1 MSITNTSHI
10 VDNNKLKS
18 DNNYDNELSLNSSIP
33 NDWSKVQL
41 KNIGNTFT
49 GISGKNKD
57 DFGFGKPYIPYLNIF
72 NNAIIKDDH
81 FDYVN
86 IKDNETQEKVK
97 YGDIF
102 FTTSSETPAEV
113 GMCSV
118 YLGNSQEL
126 YLNSFCFGFRLTND
140 IDFSPIYLAELFRS
154 NVGRRTI
161 YKLAQGATRYNLSK
175 TSLLKENIFVPPF
188 KQQQKIA
195 EILSTWDE
203 AISLTKNS
211 IETLKE
217 RNKGLAQQ
225 LLTGKKRLKGFN
237 DSWLTKRIKDFSLEI
252 SSKNKQDEDLIVLSC
267 TKHRGLIPSLEYFG
281 RKIYSDNLKT
291 YKIVEKNVF
300 AYATN
305 HIEEGSIG
313 YQSKYEKALISP
325 MYTVFKTEEN
335 INDEFLFRVLKSN
348 TYIQEYQKRMEGSID
363 RRGGLRWQEFSKI
376 KVSVP
381 SYEEQTAIALALET
395 ADQELKSYEAKLEA
409 LQLQKKGLM
418 QQLLTGKIRVNVK

>member
-102 FTTSSETPAEV
+102 FTTSSETPEEV

-161 YKLAQGATRYNLSK
+161 FKLAQGATRYNLSK

-203 AISLTKNS
+203 AIFILKQTS
-211 IETLKE
+211 ETLRD

-237 DSWLTKRIKDFSLEI
+237 DNWLTNRIKDFSLEI
-252 SSKNKQDEDLIVLSC
+252 SSKNKEDEDLIVLSC

-325 MYTVFKTEEN
+325 MYTVFKTDDD

-376 KVSVP
+376 KVNVP

-395 ADQELKSYEAKLEA
+395 ADQELKSYETKLEA

>member
-1 MSITNTSHI
+1 LFNTRNTLDLVGKVAIWRNEIPFALYNSNLLRMTFKESYVFSNWYMNYLFNSKKTI
-10 VDNNKLKS
+10 SQLKGIATGTTS
-18 DNNYDNELSLNSSIP
+18 VAAIYGKDLNS
-33 NDWSKVQL
+33 
-41 KNIGNTFT
+41 
-49 GISGKNKD
+49 
-57 DFGFGKPYIPYLNIF
+57 
-72 NNAIIKDDH
+72 IK
-81 FDYVN
+81 FALPPL
-86 IKDNETQEKVK
+86 
-97 YGDIF
+97 
-102 FTTSSETPAEV
+102 SE
-113 GMCSV
+113 
-118 YLGNSQEL
+118 Q
-126 YLNSFCFGFRLTND
+126 
-140 IDFSPIYLAELFRS
+140 
-154 NVGRRTI
+154 
-161 YKLAQGATRYNLSK
+161 K
-175 TSLLKENIFVPPF
+175 
-188 KQQQKIA
+188 KIA

-203 AISLTKNS
+203 AILIIKQT
-211 IETLKE
+211 IDTLKD

-237 DSWLTKRIKDFSLEI
+237 DSWITKRINDFSLEI
-252 SSKNKQDEDLIVLSC
+252 SSKNKEDEDLIVLSC
-267 TKHRGLIPSLEYFG
+267 TKHKGLIPSLEYFG

-325 MYTVFKTEEN
+325 MYTVFKTDEN

-395 ADQELKSYEAKLEA
+395 AGQELKSYETKLEA
-409 LQLQKKGLM
+409 LQL
-418 QQLLTGKIRVNVK
+418 

>member
-1 MSITNTSHI
+1 MNNTAATPTISHKNTQTLNGFKKTAIGTIPEDWQLKKLFEICNFTNGKGHEQIIETSGKYILVNSKFVSTQGMIFKTIDTNLCPLKKNDIAIVMSDVPNGKAFAKCFY
-10 VDNNKLKS
+10 VDKDDL
-18 DNNYDNELSLNSSIP
+18 YSLNQRVGNIRINPTANSTFIYY
-33 NDWSKVQL
+33 QL
-41 KNIGNTFT
+41 NRNKYYLKFDD
-49 GISGKNKD
+49 GIKQTNLRKD
-57 DFGFGKPYIPYLNIF
+57 EVLN
-72 NNAIIKDDH
+72 
-81 FDYVN
+81 
-86 IKDNETQEKVK
+86 
-97 YGDIF
+97 
-102 FTTSSETPAEV
+102 
-113 GMCSV
+113 C
-118 YLGNSQEL
+118 
-126 YLNSFCFGFRLTND
+126 
-140 IDFSPIYLAELFRS
+140 PILF
-154 NVGRRTI
+154 
-161 YKLAQGATRYNLSK
+161 
-175 TSLLKENIFVPPF
+175 PPLPE
-188 KQQQKIA
+188 QQKIA

-203 AISLTKNS
+203 AITKCKAT
-211 IETLKE
+211 IYALRD
-217 RNKGLAQQ
+217 RNKGLSQQ
-225 LLTGKKRLKGFN
+225 LLTGKKRLSGFGDN
-237 DSWLTKRIKDFSLEI
+237 WATKKIKDFSLEI
-252 SSKNKQDEDLIVLSC
+252 SSKNKEDEDLIVLSC
-267 TKHRGLIPSLEYFG
+267 TKHNGLVPSLEYFG

-325 MYTVFKTEEN
+325 MYTVFKTDDD

-395 ADQELKSYEAKLEA
+395 ADQELKSYQDKLEA

>member
-18 DNNYDNELSLNSSIP
+18 NNNYDNELSINCSIP

-102 FTTSSETPAEV
+102 FTTSSETPEEV

-154 NVGRRTI
+154 NVGRKTI
-161 YKLAQGATRYNLSK
+161 FKLA
-175 TSLLKENIFVPPF
+175 
-188 KQQQKIA
+188 
-195 EILSTWDE
+195 
-203 AISLTKNS
+203 
-211 IETLKE
+211 
-217 RNKGLAQQ
+217 
-225 LLTGKKRLKGFN
+225 
-237 DSWLTKRIKDFSLEI
+237 
-252 SSKNKQDEDLIVLSC
+252 
-267 TKHRGLIPSLEYFG
+267 
-281 RKIYSDNLKT
+281 
-291 YKIVEKNVF
+291 
-300 AYATN
+300 
-305 HIEEGSIG
+305 
-313 YQSKYEKALISP
+313 
-325 MYTVFKTEEN
+325 
-335 INDEFLFRVLKSN
+335 
-348 TYIQEYQKRMEGSID
+348 
-363 RRGGLRWQEFSKI
+363 
-376 KVSVP
+376 
-381 SYEEQTAIALALET
+381 
-395 ADQELKSYEAKLEA
+395 
-409 LQLQKKGLM
+409 
-418 QQLLTGKIRVNVK
+418 

>member
-1 MSITNTSHI
+1 M
-10 VDNNKLKS
+10 
-18 DNNYDNELSLNSSIP
+18 
-33 NDWSKVQL
+33 
-41 KNIGNTFT
+41 
-49 GISGKNKD
+49 
-57 DFGFGKPYIPYLNIF
+57 
-72 NNAIIKDDH
+72 
-81 FDYVN
+81 
-86 IKDNETQEKVK
+86 
-97 YGDIF
+97 
-102 FTTSSETPAEV
+102 
-113 GMCSV
+113 
-118 YLGNSQEL
+118 
-126 YLNSFCFGFRLTND
+126 
-140 IDFSPIYLAELFRS
+140 
-154 NVGRRTI
+154 
-161 YKLAQGATRYNLSK
+161 
-175 TSLLKENIFVPPF
+175 
-188 KQQQKIA
+188 
-195 EILSTWDE
+195 
-203 AISLTKNS
+203 
-211 IETLKE
+211 
-217 RNKGLAQQ
+217 
-225 LLTGKKRLKGFN
+225 
-237 DSWLTKRIKDFSLEI
+237 
-252 SSKNKQDEDLIVLSC
+252 IVLSC

-381 SYEEQTAIALALET
+381 SYEEQTAIALTLET
-395 ADQELKSYEAKLEA
+395 ADQQLKSYQNKLEA

>member
-1 MSITNTSHI
+1 M
-10 VDNNKLKS
+10 
-18 DNNYDNELSLNSSIP
+18 
-33 NDWSKVQL
+33 
-41 KNIGNTFT
+41 
-49 GISGKNKD
+49 
-57 DFGFGKPYIPYLNIF
+57 
-72 NNAIIKDDH
+72 NNANTTTPPKGYKNTAIGIIPIDWETKKLGDLGEIINGLTYSPNEISDDGIL
-81 FDYVN
+81 VLRSSN
-86 IKDNETQEKVK
+86 IKDRQLVYTDNVFVK
-97 YGDIF
+97 ADKYNPVKKGDVLICVRNGSKSLIGKNALI
-102 FTTSSETPAEV
+102 TAEAE
-113 GMCSV
+113 G
-118 YLGNSQEL
+118 YA
-126 YLNSFCFGFRLTND
+126 FGAFM
-140 IDFSPIYLAELFRS
+140 AVFRS
-154 NVGRRTI
+154 DYNNYLYQIFGTDLFQKEI
-161 YKLAQGATRYNLSK
+161 HKNLGATINSING
-175 TSLLKENIFVPPF
+175 SDLKLFKLPIPPLPE
-188 KQQQKIA
+188 QQKIA
-195 EILSTWDE
+195 AILSTWDD
-203 AISLTKNS
+203 AIFILKQTS
-211 IETLKE
+211 ETLRD

-252 SSKNKQDEDLIVLSC
+252 SSKNKEDEDLIVLSC

-325 MYTVFKTEEN
+325 MYTVFKTDDD

-395 ADQELKSYEAKLEA
+395 ADQELKSYETKLEA

-418 QQLLTGKIRVNVK
+418 QQLLTGKIRVNVNKN

>member
-1 MSITNTSHI
+1 MNSTDTALI
-10 VDNNKLKS
+10 VSNKFQSESNKNNKLS
-18 DNNYDNELSLNSSIP
+18 FMGSIP
-33 NDWSKVQL
+33 NDWRKIQL

-49 GISGKNKD
+49 GINGKNKD

-86 IKDNETQEKVK
+86 IRDNETQEKVK

-102 FTTSSETPAEV
+102 FTTSSETPEEV

-140 IDFSPIYLAELFRS
+140 VDFSPIYLAELFRS

-195 EILSTWDE
+195 EILSTWDD
-203 AISLTKNS
+203 AILIIKQT
-211 IETLKE
+211 IDTLKD

-237 DSWLTKRIKDFSLEI
+237 DSWITKRINDFSLEI
-252 SSKNKQDEDLIVLSC
+252 SSKNKEDEDLIVLSC
-267 TKHRGLIPSLEYFG
+267 TKHKGLIPSLEYFG

-291 YKIVEKNVF
+291 YKIVVKNVF

-325 MYTVFKTEEN
+325 MYTVFKTDEN

-381 SYEEQTAIALALET
+381 TYKEQTAIALALET
-395 ADQELKSYEAKLEA
+395 ANQELKSFETKLEA

>member
-1 MSITNTSHI
+1 
-10 VDNNKLKS
+10 
-18 DNNYDNELSLNSSIP
+18 
-33 NDWSKVQL
+33 
-41 KNIGNTFT
+41 
-49 GISGKNKD
+49 
-57 DFGFGKPYIPYLNIF
+57 
-72 NNAIIKDDH
+72 
-81 FDYVN
+81 
-86 IKDNETQEKVK
+86 
-97 YGDIF
+97 
-102 FTTSSETPAEV
+102 
-113 GMCSV
+113 MCSV

-161 YKLAQGATRYNLSK
+161 FKLAQGATRYNLSK

-203 AISLTKNS
+203 AIFILKQTS
-211 IETLKE
+211 ETLRD

-237 DSWLTKRIKDFSLEI
+237 DNWLTKRIKDFSLEI
-252 SSKNKQDEDLIVLSC
+252 SSKNKEDEDLIVLSC

-325 MYTVFKTEEN
+325 MYTVFKTDDD

-376 KVSVP
+376 KVNVP
-381 SYEEQTAIALALET
+381 SYEEQTAIALVLET
-395 ADQELKSYEAKLEA
+395 ADQELKSYETKLEA

>member
-102 FTTSSETPAEV
+102 FTTSSETPEEV

-203 AISLTKNS
+203 AIFIIKQTS
-211 IETLKE
+211 ETLRD

-252 SSKNKQDEDLIVLSC
+252 SSKNKEDEDLIVLSC

-325 MYTVFKTEEN
+325 MYTVFKTDDD

-395 ADQELKSYEAKLEA
+395 ADQELKSYETKLEA

>member
-18 DNNYDNELSLNSSIP
+18 DNNYDNESSLNSSIP
-33 NDWSKVQL
+33 NDWSEVQL

-102 FTTSSETPAEV
+102 FTTSSETPEEV

-203 AISLTKNS
+203 AIFILKQTS
-211 IETLKE
+211 ETLRD

-252 SSKNKQDEDLIVLSC
+252 SSKNKEDEDLIVLSC

-313 YQSKYEKALISP
+313 YQNKYEKALISP
-325 MYTVFKTEEN
+325 MYTVFKTN
-335 INDEFLFRVLKSN
+335 DDINDEFLFRVLKSN

-363 RRGGLRWQEFSKI
+363 RRGGLRWQEFCKI
-376 KVSVP
+376 KVNVP
-381 SYEEQTAIALALET
+381 SYEEQTVIALALET
-395 ADQELKSYEAKLEA
+395 ADQELKSYETKLEA